1 MTIPAS
7 KAVRKLEICR
17 DGYIQLTR
25 SNISPLMIIM
35 NSPSEIKIAGNDS
48 STTTGLTTKLT
59 SAKIKPETTIT
70 LN

>member
-7 KAVRKLEICR
+7 KAVMKLEICR

-25 SNISPLMIIM
+25 SSISPFMIIM
-35 NSPSEIKIAGNDS
+35 NSPSDIKIAGNDS
-48 STTTGLTTKLT
+48 SITTGLTTKLT
-59 SAKIKPETTIT
+59 KAKIKPDTTIT